1 MSQASGTSSS
11 FEQPAPRGAV
21 FLSYA
26 SQDAEPVKKICDALR
41 AAGVEVWFDQSE
53 LTGGDAWDQKIRGQI
68 KTCALFAPIISANTQ
83 SREEGYFRREWNLAA
98 QRTLDMAHDKAFLL
112 PIVIDDT
119 PDATAR
125 VPEKFREVQWTRLPG
140 GETNRA
146 FCDRVKKLLGGSEM
160 EMARLTFPPA
170 NPAAPA
176 RAHVHGHVEVLYI
189 LSGELDHIVNGV
201 SHPLKAGMAG
211 IVRPGDQ
218 VTHKVLSSDSVR
230 VLVIWAPGSE
240 LVRYATPPK

>member
-1 MSQASGTSSS
+1 MRLHSLVPLLVFAVATANAQATDNTSK
-11 FEQPAPRGAV
+11 
-21 FLSYA
+21 Y
-26 SQDAEPVKKICDALR
+26 K
-41 AAGVEVWFDQSE
+41 QS
-53 LTGGDAWDQKIRGQI
+53 TGGVRDFMIG
-68 KTCALFAPIISANTQ
+68 
-83 SREEGYFRREWNLAA
+83 
-98 QRTLDMAHDKAFLL
+98 
-112 PIVIDDT
+112 
-119 PDATAR
+119 ATA
-125 VPEKFREVQWTRLPG
+125 
-140 GETNRA
+140 
-146 FCDRVKKLLGGSEM
+146 VKVLIDSATLGGSEM

-240 LVRYATPPK
+240 LARIAPPE